1 MPDLAYM
8 YLSLNVMRFKRC
20 ELHRIYGFFIV
31 FFTFSIVYH
40 IFTYHCVLQ
49 SSLFDYFQ
57 FMPQDFVTLAE
68 NFKTFYSRLILF
80 FLPSDLF
87 TTFRSRKVQFQSCQK
102 QLILDKYVLL
112 CLQNIY
118 EWNMQLPQL
127 SFLPQKHFSIIALQ
141 KQNDMH
147 NERFQDS
154 PKAFILFTLMFSA
167 VAEYP
172 LKGTMNYGCLATA
185 RSL

>member
-1 MPDLAYM
+1 MEVAQDIWFLHCGFLHFQLCTIYSHTTLPYNQACLIT
-8 YLSLNVMRFKRC
+8 SNFC
-20 ELHRIYGFFIV
+20 HRILSVLLKILRHFPPDSFF
-31 FFTFSIVYH
+31 FF
-40 IFTYHCVLQ
+40 
-49 SSLFDYFQ
+49 
-57 FMPQDFVTLAE
+57 
-68 NFKTFYSRLILF
+68 
-80 FLPSDLF
+80 PSDLF

-172 LKGTMNYGCLATA
+172 LKGTMNYGCLATTG
-185 RSL
+185 SL